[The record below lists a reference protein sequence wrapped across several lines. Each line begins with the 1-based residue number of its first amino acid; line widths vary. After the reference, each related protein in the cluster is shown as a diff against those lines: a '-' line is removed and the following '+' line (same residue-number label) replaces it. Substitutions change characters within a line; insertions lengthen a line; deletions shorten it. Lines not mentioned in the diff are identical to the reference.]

1 MSAWVPIYA
10 NYAEDRHNTMVV
22 RKSWAELTWVSYIAE
37 MDDTLRQALTTWP
50 MPTSPT
56 NG

>member
-37 MDDTLRQALTTWP
+37 MDDTLRQALTT
-50 MPTSPT
+50 
-56 NG
+56 